1 MKFKF
6 FIQMNLTKIQVKRQ
20 NMKEKRGSDV
30 RPDTRNQI
38 LDLMSAE
45 LFKNMD
51 KLKFMISRE
60 PHTLFLLWQLLRFAE
75 YLSEPDQWREQKL
88 HLMNTFGDWPEMKS
102 LLLGGDRRD
111 ICSMVSLRETYK
123 YWLTLN
129 SLIIIGLIQNRANS
143 E

>member
-1 MKFKF
+1 MLKFKY

-20 NMKEKRGSDV
+20 NMKEKTGSDV

-60 PHTLFLLWQLLRFAE
+60 
-75 YLSEPDQWREQKL
+75 
-88 HLMNTFGDWPEMKS
+88 
-102 LLLGGDRRD
+102 LG
-111 ICSMVSLRETYK
+111 S
-123 YWLTLN
+123 
-129 SLIIIGLIQNRANS
+129 
-143 E
+143 

>member
-1 MKFKF
+1 MLKTYVLKFKY

-20 NMKEKRGSDV
+20 NMKEKTGSDV

-60 PHTLFLLWQLLRFAE
+60 
-75 YLSEPDQWREQKL
+75 
-88 HLMNTFGDWPEMKS
+88 
-102 LLLGGDRRD
+102 LG
-111 ICSMVSLRETYK
+111 S
-123 YWLTLN
+123 
-129 SLIIIGLIQNRANS
+129 
-143 E
+143 

>member
-1 MKFKF
+1 
-6 FIQMNLTKIQVKRQ
+6 MNLTKIQVKRQ
-20 NMKEKRGSDV
+20 NLKQKPGSDV

-102 LLLGGDRRD
+102 LLLGGDSRD

-123 YWLTLN
+123 
-129 SLIIIGLIQNRANS
+129 
-143 E
+143 